1 MSIGDIPVLS
11 LLKSKMKW
19 HQARQKILAQNVANA
34 NTPGYMAQDLK
45 AMEVPPSGRAR
56 SPFAVTL
63 ERTNAAHISAPG
75 DANARFETKTEPG
88 WEITPSGNGVVLEE
102 QMVKVTE
109 NQMDFQMASTLY
121 ARSLALLRTAIGN

>member
-1 MSIGDIPVLS
+1 MSFGDIPVLAM
-11 LLKSKMKW
+11 LKSKMKW

-45 AMEVPPSGRAR
+45 PMEAGPSGRVH
-56 SPFAVTL
+56 SPFAITL
-63 ERTNAAHISAPG
+63 ARTSAAHISAPG
-75 DANARFETKTEPG
+75 DADARFEAKSQKG
-88 WEITPSGNGVVLEE
+88 WEVTPSGNGVVLEE

-109 NQMDFQMASTLY
+109 NQMDFQTASMLY